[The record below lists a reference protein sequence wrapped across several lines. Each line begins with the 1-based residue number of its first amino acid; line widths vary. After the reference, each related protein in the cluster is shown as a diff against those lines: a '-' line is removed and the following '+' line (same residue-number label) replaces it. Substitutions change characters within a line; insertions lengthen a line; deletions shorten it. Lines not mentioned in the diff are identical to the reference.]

1 MSEKSVWPSVFVTGR
16 VSDEDLR
23 SAEPGSEK
31 AAMMASAYFFTACG
45 LLTDANEK
53 PENTEN
59 GVISLAKWAK
69 ETDGPL
75 ESWGEAMMLFSE
87 IFERSARQLKGYAD
101 ERSEKQEG
109 AARG

>member
-23 SAEPGSEK
+23 IAGPGSER
-31 AAMMASAYFFTACG
+31 AVMMACAYFFTACG
-45 LLTDANEK
+45 LLSDTNEKNEK
-53 PENTEN
+53 PENTEK

-69 ETDGPL
+69 ETEGPL
-75 ESWGEAMMLFSE
+75 ESWGEAMALFAE

-101 ERSEKQEG
+101 AEK
-109 AARG
+109 

>member
-31 AAMMASAYFFTACG
+31 AKMIACAYFFTACV
-45 LLTDANEK
+45 LVEDANEK

-59 GVISLAKWAK
+59 GLISLAKWARAI
-69 ETDGPL
+69 DGPL
-75 ESWGEAMMLFSE
+75 ESWDEAMVLFSE
-87 IFERSARQLKGYAD
+87 IFERTARQIKRGLGAD
-101 ERSEKQEG
+101 AEK
-109 AARG
+109 